1 MKTVAFDLNGT
12 LLDPAALADPLGGRD
27 ADRELV
33 LQALDDAIGQA
44 MASTL
49 AGAYPQFPELL
60 VEGLERRLHLAGR
73 DESLAKDAAERTSAM
88 QPFPE
93 APQALDRLTDAG
105 FRLAVVTNSATESAQ
120 QTLEQA
126 GVLDRFALVMGTD
139 AVEAYKPDQRVYAEA
154 IRRLDADASDVWLVA
169 AHWWDILGARQAGLR
184 TAWVS
189 RKEGKLMAPL
199 GDADV
204 KGADLFEVAQAIAQ
218 A

>member
-1 MKTVAFDLNGT
+1 VKTVAFDLNGT
-12 LLDPAALADPLGGRD
+12 LFDPAALADPLGGRD

-73 DESLAKDAAERTSAM
+73 EESLAKDAAERTSAM
-88 QPFPE
+88 QPSPE
-93 APQALDRLTDAG
+93 RPQALDRLTDAG

-139 AVEAYKPDQRVYAEA
+139 AVEAYKPDQRAT
-154 IRRLDADASDVWLVA
+154 RRRS
-169 AHWWDILGARQAGLR
+169 GSSTPTRR
-184 TAWVS
+184 TSGSSPRTGGTSSVRSPAWVS

-204 KGADLFEVAQAIAQ
+204 KGADLFDVAQAIAQ